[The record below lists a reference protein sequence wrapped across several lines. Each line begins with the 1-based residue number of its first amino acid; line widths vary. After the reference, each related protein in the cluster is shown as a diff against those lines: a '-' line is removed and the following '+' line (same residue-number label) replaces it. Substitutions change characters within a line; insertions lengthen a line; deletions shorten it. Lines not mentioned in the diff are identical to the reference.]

1 MSSIFQSLSISGSAL
16 TANRLKLD
24 VISANIAN
32 ANTTR
37 GEFVNGEWIPYRRKM
52 AEVTTAHAK
61 PFQSFLETELS
72 LQGVRA
78 TKIVE
83 DQTPFKPVYDPAN
96 PDSNEQGY
104 VLLPNVDVTKE
115 MVDLM
120 TTSRNYEANVTAFNA
135 GKSMLVKALEI
146 GR

>member
-1 MSSIFQSLSISGSAL
+1 MSIFQGLSISGSAL

-24 VISANIAN
+24 VVSSNIAN

-37 GEFVNGEWIPYRRKM
+37 GSYVNGEWVPYRRKM
-52 AEVTTAHAK
+52 VAVEPNKAPEFAGILQK
-61 PFQSFLETELS
+61 ELS
-72 LQGVRA
+72 LSGVRVS
-78 TKIVE
+78 KIVE
-83 DQTPFKPVYDPAN
+83 DPTPFQAVYDPTN

-104 VLLPNVDVTKE
+104 VMMPNVDVTKE

-120 TTSRNYEANVTAFNA
+120 SASRAYEANVTAFNA
-135 GKSMLVKALEI
+135 GKAILVKALEI

>member
-1 MSSIFQSLSISGSAL
+1 MSIFQSLSISGSAL

-24 VISANIAN
+24 VVSSNIAN

-37 GEFVNGEWIPYRRKM
+37 GQFVNGEWQPYRRKM
-52 AEVTTAHAK
+52 VEVTPNKA
-61 PFQSFLETELS
+61 PSFSNHLQQELALS
-72 LQGVRA
+72 GVRVNR
-78 TKIVE
+78 IVE
-83 DQTPFKPVYDPAN
+83 DTTPFQAVYDPSN

-104 VLLPNVDVTKE
+104 VMMPNVDVTKE

-120 TTSRNYEANVTAFNA
+120 STSRAYEANITSFNA

>member
-1 MSSIFQSLSISGSAL
+1 MSIFQSLTISGSAL

-24 VISANIAN
+24 VVSSNIAN

-37 GEFVNGEWIPYRRKM
+37 SEYINGEWVPYRRKM
-52 AEVTTAHAK
+52 AVVASSQTSTFASHL
-61 PFQSFLETELS
+61 QNELS
-72 LQGVRA
+72 GVHV

-83 DQTPFKPVYDPAN
+83 DTTPFQAVYDPSN

-104 VLLPNVDVTKE
+104 VMTPNVDVTKE

-120 TTSRNYEANVTAFNA
+120 STSRAYEANVTAFNA
-135 GKSMLVKALEI
+135 GKSMLLKALEI

>member
-1 MSSIFQSLSISGSAL
+1 MSIFQSLSISGSAL

-24 VISANIAN
+24 VVSSNLAN

-37 GEFVNGEWIPYRRKM
+37 GQFVNGEWVPYRRKM
-52 AEVTTAHAK
+52 VEVAANQTT
-61 PFQSFLETELS
+61 SFTDLLQRELS
-72 LQGVRA
+72 GVRVN
-78 TKIVE
+78 KIVE
-83 DQTPFKPVYDPAN
+83 DTSPFQAVYDPSN

-104 VLLPNVDVTKE
+104 VMMPNVDVTKE

-120 TTSRNYEANVTAFNA
+120 AASRAYEANVTAFNA
-135 GKSMLVKALEI
+135 GKAMLVKALEI

>member
-1 MSSIFQSLSISGSAL
+1 MSIFQSLSISGSAL

-24 VISANIAN
+24 VVSSNLAN

-37 GEFVNGEWIPYRRKM
+37 GQLVNGEWVPYRRKM
-52 AEVTTAHAK
+52 VEVTAN
-61 PFQSFLETELS
+61 QSTSFTNLLQRELS
-72 LQGVRA
+72 GVQVN
-78 TKIVE
+78 KIVE
-83 DQTPFKPVYDPAN
+83 DKSPFQAVYDPSN

-104 VLLPNVDVTKE
+104 VMMPNVDVTKE

-120 TTSRNYEANVTAFNA
+120 AATRSYEANVTAFNA

>member
-1 MSSIFQSLSISGSAL
+1 MSIFQSLSISGSAL

-24 VISANIAN
+24 VVSSNIAN

-37 GEFVNGEWIPYRRKM
+37 GQYVNGEWQPYRRKM
-52 AEVTTAHAK
+52 VEVTPNRT
-61 PFQSFLETELS
+61 PSFATHLQQELA
-72 LQGVRA
+72 LTGVRVN
-78 TKIVE
+78 KIVE
-83 DQTPFKPVYDPAN
+83 DTTPFQAVYDPSN

-104 VLLPNVDVTKE
+104 VMMPNVDVTKE

-120 TTSRNYEANVTAFNA
+120 STSRAYEANITAFNA
-135 GKSMLVKALEI
+135 GKSLLVKALEI

>member
-1 MSSIFQSLSISGSAL
+1 MTIFQSLSISGSAL

-24 VISANIAN
+24 VVSSNIAN
-32 ANTTR
+32 ANTSR
-37 GEFVNGEWIPYRRKM
+37 GQYVNGEWQPYRRKM
-52 AEVTTAHAK
+52 VEVTPNKAHVFA
-61 PFQSFLETELS
+61 S
-72 LQGVRA
+72 LLDKQLTGIRVN
-78 TKIVE
+78 KIVE
-83 DQTPFKPVYDPAN
+83 DSTPFQAVYDPAH

-104 VLLPNVDVTKE
+104 VMMPNVDVTKE

-120 TTSRNYEANVTAFNA
+120 STSRAYEANVTAFNA

>member
-1 MSSIFQSLSISGSAL
+1 MSIFQSLNISGSAL

-24 VISANIAN
+24 VVSSNIAN

-37 GEFVNGEWIPYRRKM
+37 SQYINGEWVPYRRKM
-52 AEVTTAHAK
+52 AVVASNQTPAFANYL
-61 PFQSFLETELS
+61 QNELS
-72 LQGVRA
+72 GVRV
-78 TKIVE
+78 TNIVE
-83 DQTPFKPVYDPAN
+83 DTTPFQAVYDPSN

-104 VLLPNVDVTKE
+104 VMMPNVDVTKE

-120 TTSRNYEANVTAFNA
+120 STSRAYEANVTAFNS
-135 GKSMLVKALEI
+135 GKSMLLKALEI

>member
-1 MSSIFQSLSISGSAL
+1 MSIFQSLSTSGSAL
-16 TANRLKLD
+16 TAHRLKLD
-24 VISANIAN
+24 VVSSNIAN

-52 AEVTTAHAK
+52 VELETKQAAL
-61 PFQSFLETELS
+61 FDSFLQKEINLG
-72 LQGVRA
+72 GVRVNR
-78 TKIVE
+78 IVE
-83 DQTPFKPVYDPAN
+83 DSTPFRPVYDPTN

-104 VLLPNVDVTKE
+104 VMMPNVDITKE

-120 TTSRNYEANVTAFNA
+120 STSRAYEANITAFNA
-135 GKSMLVKALEI
+135 GKSMMEKALMI

>member
-1 MSSIFQSLSISGSAL
+1 MSIFQSLSISGSAL

-24 VISANIAN
+24 VVSSNIAN

-37 GEFVNGEWIPYRRKM
+37 GEFVNGEWVPYRRKM
-52 AEVTTAHAK
+52 VEITSNQTS
-61 PFQSFLETELS
+61 SFTDFLQKELS
-72 LQGVRA
+72 GVQVN
-78 TKIVE
+78 KIVE
-83 DQTPFKPVYDPAN
+83 DTSPFQAVYDPSN
-96 PDSNEQGY
+96 PDSNEEGY
-104 VLLPNVDVTKE
+104 VMMPNVDVTKE

-120 TTSRNYEANVTAFNA
+120 ASSRAYEANITAFNA

>member
-1 MSSIFQSLSISGSAL
+1 MSIFQSLSISGSAL

-24 VISANIAN
+24 VVSSNIAN

-37 GEFVNGEWIPYRRKM
+37 SQYVNGEWQPYRRKM
-52 AEVTTAHAK
+52 VEVT
-61 PFQSFLETELS
+61 PNVSRSFENHLQQELS
-72 LQGVRA
+72 GVRVSR
-78 TKIVE
+78 IVE
-83 DQTPFKPVYDPAN
+83 DATPFQAVYDPSN
-96 PDSNEQGY
+96 PDSNGEGY
-104 VLLPNVDVTKE
+104 VMMPNVDVTKE

-120 TTSRNYEANVTAFNA
+120 STSRAYEANVTAFNA